1 MVDQKKKYLPRITSG
16 ESLAC
21 YALTEPNAG
30 SDAMNGEST
39 AYLNAVSSNQGEP
52 VGVAMVAPGL
62 GFAIGPLMSGFL
74 YEISPNLPYLICIPI
89 FVVVFLLVL
98 YIKRYI

>member
-1 MVDQKKKYLPRITSG
+1 MLGMSFLGIAMGLASPGYTATA
-16 ESLAC
+16 SL
-21 YALTEPNAG
+21 NAG
-30 SDAMNGEST
+30 
-39 AYLNAVSSNQGEP
+39 SSNQGEA